1 MIRNKLLLLEGSRD
15 RQLEVYLPYFEK
27 AGINVSISQLK
38 QMLLAK
44 FVNEAGMHNLSLRSN
59 YYLTGVAK
67 YYFNGDL
74 TENKELGIF
83 DQSVKDVF
91 KEDVCQRLDALI
103 VVLRNAYIDSVGTQ
117 FEQPEDF
124 GELSLNRLLRK
135 YNKKINQEIGIT
147 PTTEPEKEKATIS
160 NDYTAGNGYTYE
172 ILYTFGDATKYNK
185 PTAPG
190 AWCITYGE
198 QHFNSYQKNY
208 GGHFIIFA
216 KDGFNEI
223 PRQKGRNWTP
233 AKPQDEFGN
242 SLIAVLQ
249 SNTDPQNLPLITS
262 RWNHGTF
269 EDNSRCEADHA
280 YTKQEFLKIIGD
292 DGTVLNR
299 CFEQWKHT
307 IKSMNSHAKVPRKE
321 VVKALRKAKY
331 AQMLLNSGMNYD
343 AIKDVSFIR
352 IGESQLYKCVIDDT
366 FYTLAYKKKI
376 YFDDF
381 FETSFFLN
389 NNNLDKNAILIKS
402 GDYTYIFDQIHKR
415 FIDVDGIKKFKYIS
429 MIKNLYICV
438 ALGMRQKAIINFKTM
453 KPFSYDGNVWFEYI
467 TQVGSSSFYGSRN
480 KVELPR
486 ESSWTNDEYLRLTY
500 DSSAGMIYL
509 YSIRENRIVPVDIP
523 GGETVTGAIERNNVT
538 NFVKIGNWY
547 NEKLYDPKTNK
558 FIELDGNTSFN
569 HINVDG
575 CILTFGNKESDYSR
589 SYSNDGYKLA
599 LYDLDLNDFIRIDGK
614 PVILDGKKSYGF
626 KEHDCGNFFCF
637 KYKKNKFKIY
647 DKARKAFYSDEYS
660 GDEFEDVEYFFSHE
674 YDDSIFG
681 HTDLEYYIG
690 EHNDDNKYLIYV
702 ISPGKT
708 FKYKEWKRMFAEK
721 YNLEYDDY

>member
-1 MIRNKLLLLEGSRD
+1 MIQNKLLLLEGSRD
-15 RQLEVYLPYFEK
+15 RQLEAYLPYFEK

-74 TENKELGIF
+74 TENKELGILN
-83 DQSVKDVF
+83 QGVKDVF

-147 PTTEPEKEKATIS
+147 PTTEPEKEKVTVS

-172 ILYTFGDATKYNK
+172 ILYTFKDATKYNK
-185 PTAPG
+185 PTQPG

-198 QHFNSYQKNY
+198 QHFKYYQKEY
-208 GGHFIIFA
+208 GGHFVIFR
-216 KDGFNEI
+216 KNGFENI

-269 EDNSRCEADHA
+269 EDDSRCEADHA

-299 CFEQWKHT
+299 CFEQWKHA
-307 IKSMNSHAKVPRKE
+307 IKSMNSHAKFPHKE

-343 AIKDVSFIR
+343 TIKDVSFMR
-352 IGESQLYKCVIDDT
+352 IGESQLYKCVIDDS

-381 FETSFFLN
+381 FETSFFLANSTIN
-389 NNNLDKNAILIKS
+389 NNAILIKS
-402 GDYTYIFDQIHKR
+402 GDYTYIFDQIHKQ
-415 FIDVDGIKKFKYIS
+415 FIDVDGVKKFKYIS
-429 MIKNLYICV
+429 MVKNLYICV

-453 KPFSYDGNVWFEYI
+453 KPFSYNGNVWFEYI
-467 TQVGSSSFYGSRN
+467 TQLGITPLYSRGN
-480 KVELPR
+480 RVELPR
-486 ESSWTNDEYLRLTY
+486 ENSMTNNDYLRLTY

-509 YSIRENRIVPVDIP
+509 YSIKENRIVPVDIP
-523 GGETVTGAIERNNVT
+523 GGETVTGVIERNGVT

-547 NEKLYDPKTNK
+547 HEKLYDPRANK
-558 FIELDGNTSFN
+558 FIEFDGKTSFN
-569 HINVDG
+569 HINTEG
-575 CILTFGNKESDYSR
+575 CILTFGNMVRNNYINL
-589 SYSNDGYKLA
+589 SNNYYKFA
-599 LYDLDLNDFIRIDGK
+599 LYDLDLNDFLRIDGK
-614 PVILDGKKSYGF
+614 PVIQEGSHDF
-626 KEHDCGNFFCF
+626 KQRDCYDFFCF
-637 KYKKNKFKIY
+637 RYKKNKFKIY
-647 DKARKAFYSDEYS
+647 DKVRKAFYSDEYS
-660 GDEFEDVEYFFSHE
+660 GDEFEDVDYFFSHE

-681 HTDLEYYIG
+681 NTELEYYIG
-690 EHNDDNKYLIYV
+690 EHNDYNRYLIYV
-702 ISPGKT
+702 KSPGKT
-708 FKYKEWKRMFAEK
+708 FKYKEWKQMYAKK
-721 YNLEYDDY
+721 YGSEYEY